1 MATFATL
8 FFVPVVYSVLRS
20 KPPKDLDEMDIEVRG
35 I

>member
-1 MATFATL
+1 L

-20 KPPKDLDEMDIEVRG
+20 KPPKDLDEIDMETSG